1 MSARADDPSF
11 HSSARRQIRLRY
23 KLPAGDMPPVDV
35 MKQKLSGFPD
45 FTTFT
50 LLRDA
55 DIEELNKVSSRL

>member
-1 MSARADDPSF
+1 
-11 HSSARRQIRLRY
+11 
-23 KLPAGDMPPVDV
+23 MPPVDV

-55 DIEELNKVSSRL
+55 DIEELNKVSSRLWGMTRSRVPATRRLEARGLAEKA